1 MIAFNPVPLPELHQ
15 YSSPPTLHR
24 RLCRVEFSSTT
35 NTPIKHVI
43 HLTYQN
49 YNELKVLFIKIII
62 VTVWIIKTILPSD

>member
-35 NTPIKHVI
+35 NTPVKHVI
-43 HLTYQN
+43 TYQN
-49 YNELKVLFIKIII
+49 YNELKVLFIKIIF
-62 VTVWIIKTILPSD
+62 VTVWIIKTILSTD